1 MLLVPFLRTKKRT
14 RKTLAPKLV
23 TYLKKLRFIMIV
35 SPPFLPLIVS
45 QQVCLPNPSNAAAA
59 IPLSLSAVSHI
70 FRIYIPNRI
79 ALPLIVLFLK
89 NIVRAK
95 DSDITFQSSD
105 QHIFKVHFINIGTQS
120 TGFPSPE
127 LLPSTEPIRL
137 SEKGSTLEL
146 LFQFLYPEPHPDLAS
161 VEFDTLE
168 PLAYAAE
175 KYKVF
180 SAINICKI
188 RMQG

>member
-1 MLLVPFLRTKKRT
+1 M
-14 RKTLAPKLV
+14 
-23 TYLKKLRFIMIV
+23 
-35 SPPFLPLIVS
+35 
-45 QQVCLPNPSNAAAA
+45 
-59 IPLSLSAVSHI
+59 HI
-70 FRIYIPNRI
+70 
-79 ALPLIVLFLK
+79 
-89 NIVRAK
+89 
-95 DSDITFQSSD
+95 
-105 QHIFKVHFINIGTQS
+105 INIRTQS
-120 TGFPSPE
+120 TGFPLPVEPLPSPE
-127 LLPSTEPIRL
+127 LLPSPEPIRL